1 MISNIF
7 FYTHNVNYIME
18 DNDIIPKIITKD
30 VDVNYYENHFKN
42 TKLIPYTSIIQ
53 NIYENFRPNII
64 NKEINIEDIFSF
76 DGKIENNHTI
86 KNINNKPNFGLDKL
100 LEYIY
105 YYKSFSFFYN
115 ENKKEKKSLSFL
127 IEKLKNQIGK
137 DMKRLNIDINNMNI
151 DRERISSETDESAT
165 DILYT
170 HLIHAFTF
178 KKNNNINLNIINK
191 LSLLTSQNI
200 LNFITDILSSF
211 IQNQFK
217 QTPNINRPNINIK
230 ISINENDTKMNIIF
244 KSRFID
250 FNTADIYGKLDFN
263 IEFDIKN
270 ETFQFV
276 SLLIDLNKNKSQ
288 KTTHDTNDENINP
301 SNINA
306 KTVGIPLTISSA
318 LVTTPFMLAL
328 LGGKKKKTKKI
339 YIKKK
344 RKSRKKKMKKTRK
357 KKMKKQEKRKNCM
370 LEL

>member
-1 MISNIF
+1 
-7 FYTHNVNYIME
+7 ME
-18 DNDIIPKIITKD
+18 DNNIIPNFITKD

-64 NKEINIEDIFSF
+64 NKKITIEDIFSF

-86 KNINNKPNFGLDKL
+86 KNINNKSNFGLDKL

-105 YYKSFSFFYN
+105 YYKSSSFFYN

-127 IEKLKNQIGK
+127 IENLKNQIGK

-151 DRERISSETDESAT
+151 DRERISSETNESAT

-170 HLIHAFTF
+170 RLIHAFTF
-178 KKNNNINLNIINK
+178 QKNNNINLNIINK
-191 LSLLTSQNI
+191 MSLLISQNI
-200 LNFITDILSSF
+200 LNFITDILLSF
-211 IQNQFK
+211 IQKQFK
-217 QTPNINRPNINIK
+217 QIADIYRPKININ
-230 ISINENDTKMNIIF
+230 ISINENDTKMNIIY
-244 KSRFID
+244 KGRFID
-250 FNTADIYGKLDFN
+250 FNTEDIYGDLKFN

-270 ETFQFV
+270 ETFQFE
-276 SLLIDLNKNKSQ
+276 SLLINLNKNNIQ
-288 KTTHDTNDENINP
+288 ETTHDTNDENINP

-306 KTVGIPLTISSA
+306 KTVGVPLTITSA

-328 LGGKKKKTKKI
+328 LGGKKKKTKKK

-344 RKSRKKKMKKTRK
+344 RKSRKKKMNKSRK
-357 KKMKKQEKRKNCM
+357 KKMNKSRKRNNVYT
-370 LEL
+370 

>member
-1 MISNIF
+1 
-7 FYTHNVNYIME
+7 ME
-18 DNDIIPKIITKD
+18 DNDVIPKIITKD

-53 NIYENFRPNII
+53 NIYENFRPDII
-64 NKEINIEDIFSF
+64 NQEITIKDIFSF
-76 DGKIENNHTI
+76 DRKIQNNIII
-86 KNINNKPNFGLDKL
+86 KNISNKPEFGLDKL

-127 IEKLKNQIGK
+127 IENLKNQIGK
-137 DMKRLNIDINNMNI
+137 DMKRLNIHINNMNI
-151 DRERISSETDESAT
+151 DRVKISSETNESAT

-178 KKNNNINLNIINK
+178 QKNNNINLNIINK

-211 IQNQFK
+211 IENQFK

-250 FNTADIYGKLDFN
+250 FNTGDRYGDLNFN

-270 ETFQFV
+270 DTFQFV
-276 SLLIDLNKNKSQ
+276 SLLIDLNKNNIEES
-288 KTTHDTNDENINP
+288 THDTNDENTNP

-306 KTVGIPLTISSA
+306 KTLGVPLTISSA
-318 LVTTPFMLAL
+318 LVTTPFMLSL

-344 RKSRKKKMKKTRK
+344 RKSRKKKMKKSRK
-357 KKMKKQEKRKNCM
+357 KKMKKSRKNK
-370 LEL
+370 